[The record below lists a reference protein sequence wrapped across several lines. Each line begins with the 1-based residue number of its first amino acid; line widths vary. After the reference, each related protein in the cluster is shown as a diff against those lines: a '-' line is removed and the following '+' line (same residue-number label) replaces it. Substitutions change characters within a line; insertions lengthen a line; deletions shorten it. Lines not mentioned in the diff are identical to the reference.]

1 MVDIGSE
8 IRKRRERLGWT
19 VTKLATLAGIS
30 GPFLS
35 RVERGA
41 YYSRET
47 LLKIAGAL
55 GVSVD
60 VLYASGSQSNVEEVP
75 LGWRRIPVLDYEQVS
90 RWTASEGIPKDE
102 ELLESIVTDLEHPP
116 STFAMRI
123 KGDSMEP
130 RFQPGDVIV
139 VNPTLQPSPGD
150 FVVATEP
157 NGEATFRQYRS
168 AGINENGLDVFEL
181 VPLNALHAPLRS
193 DRLPLTL
200 VGVMVEHRQYRRR

>member
-1 MVDIGSE
+1 MADIGSE
-8 IRKRRERLGWT
+8 IRNRRERLGWT

-47 LLKIAGAL
+47 LQKIAGAL
-55 GVSVD
+55 GVTVD
-60 VLYASGSQSNVEEVP
+60 ALYASGSRSNVEEVP
-75 LGWRRIPVLDYEQVS
+75 LGWRRIPVLNSDEVG
-90 RWTASEGIPKDE
+90 RWTTSEGIPKDE
-102 ELLESIVTDLEHPP
+102 GLRESIVTDLEHPP

-130 RFQPGDVIV
+130 RFQPGDVVV
-139 VNPTLQPSPGD
+139 VNPTLQPDPGD
-150 FVVATEP
+150 FVVATDP
-157 NGEATFRQYRS
+157 NGEATFRQYRN
-168 AGINENGLDVFEL
+168 AGINENGAEVFEL

-193 DRLPLTL
+193 DRVELAIA
-200 VGVMVEHRQYRRR
+200 GVMVEHRQYRRR

>member
-1 MVDIGSE
+1 M
-8 IRKRRERLGWT
+8 
-19 VTKLATLAGIS
+19 TKLATLAGIS

-60 VLYASGSQSNVEEVP
+60 VLYASGSRSNVEEVP
-75 LGWRRIPVLDYEQVS
+75 LGWRRIPVLDYEQIG
-90 RWTASEGIPKDE
+90 RWTASADRPKDE
-102 ELLESIVTDLEHPP
+102 ELRESIVTDLEHPP

-130 RFQPGDVIV
+130 RFQPGDMVVID
-139 VNPTLQPSPGD
+139 PTLQPSPGD

-157 NGEATFRQYRS
+157 SGEASFRQYRS
-168 AGINENGLDVFEL
+168 AGINENGIDVFEL

-193 DRLPLTL
+193 DRVALRIA
-200 VGVMVEHRQYRRR
+200 GVMVEHRQYRRR